1 MKHGWIVAVGL
12 VLILAGAV
20 PASAQMMGGGS
31 GTTGMMGTMPMT
43 GMMGSGA
50 GPAMGGC
57 PGMGAQPTA
66 FDPERPW
73 ITFALAHA
81 KDLGLSDE
89 QIKQLGGLRD
99 EFLTE
104 AGRLVQ
110 DIRTGENALAQL
122 YGQTPVD
129 LAAVEAKIKETA
141 GREAEL
147 RILRLKT
154 LQKGAALLTD
164 EQRRKLFDPAWRTGG
179 MMGASRP
186 SAPARTF

>member
-1 MKHGWIVAVGL
+1 MKRGWIVAVGL
-12 VLILAGAV
+12 VLALTGAV

-31 GTTGMMGTMPMT
+31 RTMGMMGP
-43 GMMGSGA
+43 GQGQ
-50 GPAMGGC
+50 AMGGC
-57 PGMGAQPTA
+57 PGMGAQPSA

-81 KDLGLSDE
+81 KALGLSDE
-89 QIKQLGGLRD
+89 QVTQLGGLRD
-99 EFLTE
+99 EFLKD

-110 DIRTGENALAQL
+110 DIRAGRDALAHL
-122 YGQTPVD
+122 YAQTPLD
-129 LAAVEAKIKETA
+129 LSAVEAKIREIA

-147 RILRLKT
+147 RIARVKT

-164 EQRRKLFDPAWRTGG
+164 EQRRKLFDPAWRMGG

>member
-1 MKHGWIVAVGL
+1 MKRGWMVAVGL
-12 VLILAGAV
+12 VLVLTGAV

-31 GTTGMMGTMPMT
+31 GTMGMMGTMPMT
-43 GMMGSGA
+43 GMMGPGQ

-57 PGMGAQPTA
+57 PGMGAQTTA

-73 ITFALAHA
+73 ISFALTHA

-89 QIKQLGGLRD
+89 QVTQLGGIRD
-99 EFLTE
+99 DFLKD
-104 AGRLVQ
+104 AGPLVK
-110 DIRTGENALAQL
+110 DIRAGENALAQL
-122 YGQTPVD
+122 YTQTPLD

-164 EQRRKLFDPAWRTGG
+164 EQRQKIFDPSWRMGR
-179 MMGASRP
+179 MMGATEP
-186 SAPARTF
+186 SPPARSF